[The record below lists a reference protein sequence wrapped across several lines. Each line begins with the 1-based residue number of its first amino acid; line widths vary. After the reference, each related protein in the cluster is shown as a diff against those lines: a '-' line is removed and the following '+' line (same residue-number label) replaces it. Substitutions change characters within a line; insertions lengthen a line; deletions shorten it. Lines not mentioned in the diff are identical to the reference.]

1 MQIKKKTVLNLIFW
15 KYFNIEIKRLSLFLK
30 RFGITNMFIIYFV
43 RSVLIRDIEVVVSCI
58 RKVLMY
64 INRKI
69 YRQFL
74 FVY

>member
-30 RFGITNMFIIYFV
+30 RFGIINMFIIYFV
-43 RSVLIRDIEVVVSCI
+43 RFVLIRDIKVVVSCI
-58 RKVLMY
+58 WKVLIY

-69 YRQFL
+69 YR
-74 FVY
+74 

>member
-43 RSVLIRDIEVVVSCI
+43 RFVLIRDIKVVVSCI
-58 RKVLMY
+58 WKVLIY

-69 YRQFL
+69 YR
-74 FVY
+74 